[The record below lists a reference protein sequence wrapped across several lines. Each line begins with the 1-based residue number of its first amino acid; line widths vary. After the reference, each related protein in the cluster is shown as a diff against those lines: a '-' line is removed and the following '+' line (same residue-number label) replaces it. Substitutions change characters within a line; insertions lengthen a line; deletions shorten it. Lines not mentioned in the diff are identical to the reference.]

1 MLDDTDPHISKP
13 SAALRAWA
21 RQLPAPI
28 CETVLDAD
36 LSQPFLFNEVVAVNG
51 ALSTQRHAIAGWA
64 RDLGFGGH
72 HVEDMMLAVDEAV
85 ANAIEHGYRDRPED
99 DPGIVVLFAAPM
111 PAQGMAH
118 VVVADNGSW
127 RPPTDAG
134 FRGRGLSI
142 IEKISNLFD
151 LHHDRT
157 GTVTH
162 MAWYLPS

>member
-1 MLDDTDPHISKP
+1 MLDDTDPHISKSP
-13 SAALRAWA
+13 AALRAWA
-21 RQLPAPI
+21 RQLPEPI

-36 LSQPFLFNEVVAVNG
+36 LSLPFLFHEVVAVNG
-51 ALSTQRHAIAGWA
+51 ALSPQRHAISGWA
-64 RDLGFGGH
+64 RRLGFDGH

-85 ANAIEHGYRDRPED
+85 ANAIEHGYRDRPAD
-99 DPGIVVLFAAPM
+99 DPGIVMLFAASM

-127 RPPTDAG
+127 RPPTDSG

-142 IEKISNLFD
+142 IQKITNLFE
-151 LHHDRT
+151 LHYDHT
-157 GTVTH
+157 GTVTR